1 MSVVSMEMIA
11 KYAELRGLDITEGS
25 ELAASNI
32 EGIKMNLE
40 AWERG
45 EGNPDARL
53 TDSEETRELF
63 APLRAAYITAQGG
76 NPEDPAH
83 TYSKVSF
90 SDPDAIIE
98 TTDGLAPVSTPVEEL
113 PVEPTV

>member
-1 MSVVSMEMIA
+1 MSIVTQEMIE
-11 KYAELRGLDITEGS
+11 KYAEKRGLEIADGS
-25 ELAASNI
+25 ELALSNV
-32 EGIKMNLE
+32 EGIRMNLE

-45 EGNPDARL
+45 EGNPDSRL
-53 TDSEETRELF
+53 TDSPETSELF

-83 TYSKVSF
+83 TLSKVSF
-90 SDPDAIIE
+90 NDPDAVVE